1 MALSSILSVSLS
13 GMTAA
18 ARRLEASAANVANV
32 DTVGALPTDGAASS
46 VYRARTVVQT
56 EVDGGGVSASVVET
70 SPGWVPRA
78 APGSPF
84 ADASGLVAAPDV
96 DLASEAVTQITARF
110 AYAASAKT
118 MKVADEMAKTATD
131 ALA

>member
-1 MALSSILSVSLS
+1 MTLSSMTSVSLS

-18 ARRLEASAANVANV
+18 SRRLEASAANVANV

-46 VYRARTVVQT
+46 VHRARTVALT
-56 EVDGGGVSASVVET
+56 EVAGGGVSAAVVEA
-70 SPGWVPRA
+70 SRGWVPRA

-84 ADASGLVAAPDV
+84 ADAAGLVAAPDV
-96 DLASEAVTQITARF
+96 DLATEAVTQIGACL

-118 MKVADEMAKTATD
+118 MKVADEMAKTALDT
-131 ALA
+131 LA